1 MTIIMWGIC
10 PTLFILNFCMYIII
24 MRREICKITYHF
36 FKITRYGG
44 VNMTLEEAKNLM
56 TDASLEKLQGLTS
69 VTQQELKISE
79 KINMDILMSSLC
91 KAVTSDIIKKT
102 SLDNKLVKILGSPT
116 NTLQE
121 NKFDDIIRSLRKK
134 QPSLCCDITIYSK
147 NMSDKINTWRFTG
160 NKLIDPTFNDIF
172 EYVIDRF
179 SITPPMVR
187 KKLGSVLK
195 STIVNNVAQL
205 VAKYMCSDENER
217 KYIRI
222 SINTISRLINMEEHM
237 IFAEFKEE

>member
-1 MTIIMWGIC
+1 
-10 PTLFILNFCMYIII
+10 
-24 MRREICKITYHF
+24 
-36 FKITRYGG
+36 
-44 VNMTLEEAKNLM
+44 MTLEEAKSLM
-56 TDASLEKLQGLTS
+56 TDESLEKLQSLTS

-91 KAVTSDIIKKT
+91 KAVSSGIIKKT
-102 SLDNKLVKILGSPT
+102 SLNNKLIKILGSPT

-121 NKFDDIIRSLRKK
+121 KKFNDIICSLRKK

-160 NKLIDPTFNDIF
+160 DKLNDPTFNHIF
-172 EYVIDRF
+172 EYVIDHF
-179 SITPPMVR
+179 NITPPMVR
-187 KKLGSVLK
+187 KKLGVILK
-195 STIVNNVAQL
+195 ATIVNNIAQL
-205 VAKYMCSDENER
+205 VAKYTRSDEDER

-222 SINTISRLINMEEHM
+222 SINTISRLVNMEEHI